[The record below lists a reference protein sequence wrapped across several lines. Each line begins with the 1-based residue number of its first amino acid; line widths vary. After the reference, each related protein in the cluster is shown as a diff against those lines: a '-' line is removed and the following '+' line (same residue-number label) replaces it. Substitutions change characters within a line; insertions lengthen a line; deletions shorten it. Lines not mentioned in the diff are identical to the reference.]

1 MKRRNALLTTN
12 ALVSA
17 VLVAALLVGVNYL
30 AGQHHVR
37 WDLTATRAHSLSPQ
51 TIKVLQTLPGPIQ
64 VIAFPNGDQSAAYI
78 QMLQTYQ
85 YYNKDFQYRIV
96 DPDRS
101 PAQAQQNHI
110 TSYGQVVL
118 QHGSASYTAEDDS
131 ETNLTNGL
139 LHVLQTA
146 KKTVYVLQGEGEIAL
161 DDFTRTGM
169 GTAKQALTDK
179 GYNVQGLVLVQTG
192 RIPADAAA
200 VLVLSPSKELLPQEE
215 TALTD
220 YYKGG
225 GKLLIMVDPQ
235 TPAGTR
241 AWLATAFHVSAPG
254 GLVLDPVSRLLGG
267 DLAVPI
273 AAQYPPNDITQNFTL
288 ATAFPVATPLVPD
301 PKAAAVTLTPV
312 VKSSAQSYVKVN
324 LASKDPGFQ
333 PGDVKGPVV
342 LAVQVTPGTPP
353 APPPAAPGKP
363 APKPVPHPPIPK
375 GSAVIFGNS
384 SFIKNTAIGLVG
396 NRDLFVSAVAWL
408 TQSGD
413 LVSIAPRTSPFD
425 PFIISGQQ
433 GRYLFVGS
441 VIVLPLLLLFAGG
454 TIYFQRRAL

>member
-1 MKRRNALLTTN
+1 MRRRNALLTTN

-30 AGQHHVR
+30 AAQHHVR

-441 VIVLPLLLLFAGG
+441 VIVLPLVLLFAGG

>member
-1 MKRRNALLTTN
+1 MRRRNALLTTN

-30 AGQHHVR
+30 AAQHHVR